1 MLGQLAVLHRGLAV
15 FTVDKIQQQGVLVLQ
30 LLEQLQSLQPDAV
43 GSVLYHGGLAGVGIG
58 GDGGLKEGLYL
69 AGVLLRACQ
78 LCSLLIG
85 IVLRQQI

>member
-43 GSVLYHGGLAGVGIG
+43 GSVGIAVVIHQLLGVAVGGGLLLLGQ
-58 GDGGLKEGLYL
+58 L
-69 AGVLLRACQ
+69 AAQLR
-78 LCSLLIG
+78 
-85 IVLRQQI
+85 